1 MPTKKELKQYKER
14 YCDIPK
20 NLNERILYLISTLNL
35 KDKHLKNINKK
46 IKSYNETK
54 WLSIDLV
61 IHFVP
66 KATPRARTTKYAKHF
81 YVSDAA
87 SNSNLM
93 KKFVEENMSEYPLIT
108 TACRF
113 YCKTYFPTPVS
124 QMNKEDV
131 ILSELSIIRHM
142 SRPDWDNLGK
152 TYSDMIQKHLILED
166 SNIIDGRVQKFYS
179 IRPKIEIHIEYMEKY
194 DSKYNKK
201 RIESRKEYKEN
212 IRRIVER
219 DTI

>member
-1 MPTKKELKQYKER
+1 MPTKKELNQYKER
-14 YCDIPK
+14 YYDIPK
-20 NLNERILYLISTLNL
+20 DLNERMIYLINNL
-35 KDKHLKNINKK
+35 KLTDKNLKNIKKK
-46 IKSYNETK
+46 IKSYKNTK
-54 WLSIDLV
+54 WMTIDLV

-66 KATPRARTTKYAKHF
+66 KATPRARTSKFAKHF

-87 SNSNLM
+87 SNSNIM
-93 KKFVEENMSEYPLIT
+93 KKFVLENMSEYPLIT
-108 TACRF
+108 TACKF
-113 YCKTYFPTPVS
+113 YCKTYFPTPIS
-124 QMNKEDV
+124 QMNKEEI
-131 ILSELSIIRHM
+131 ILSELEITRHM

-179 IRPKIEIHIEYMEKY
+179 IRPRIEIHIEYMDKY
-194 DSKYNKK
+194 DSKYNKR

-212 IRRIVER
+212 IQRIVEK

>member
-1 MPTKKELKQYKER
+1 MPTKKEIQRYKEK

-20 NLNERILYLISTLNL
+20 DLNDRLVFLISYLNL
-35 KDKHLKNINKK
+35 KDKHFKSIRKK
-46 IKSYNETK
+46 INSYNDTK
-54 WLSIDLV
+54 WNEIDLV

-66 KATPRARTTKYAKHF
+66 KATPRARTSRFAKHF

-87 SNSNLM
+87 SNSAIM

-108 TACRF
+108 TSCKF
-113 YCKTYFPTPVS
+113 YCKTYFPTPIS
-124 QMNKEDV
+124 QMNKEEV
-131 ILSELSIIRHM
+131 FLSELSIIRHM

-179 IRPKIEIHIEYMEKY
+179 IRPRIEIHIEYMDKY

-201 RIESRKEYKEN
+201 RVEGRKEYQDNIGRIEEKE
-212 IRRIVER
+212 
-219 DTI
+219 TI